1 MALRMSPPQARGG
14 HTHAPPIADTH
25 AHADPRAYAD
35 TLCGHTHARSQSH
48 WVCVSAQRQETKC
61 CVGGRA
67 TLRSTWPLGS
77 NNRKDKIHIY
87 LNVDLHV
94 YYYTFVKILEVNG
107 SSLTMQI
114 RNKDFCASAL
124 ILSLDCALVCPPP
137 PPACGERP
145 SARAGRPGP
154 DLVPGTSPSQPAPAQ
169 PHPVTWSGRGL
180 AKAALESFVSGDTWA
195 VSVRK
200 RLINH

>member
-1 MALRMSPPQARGG
+1 MALRTSPPQARGG

-25 AHADPRAYAD
+25 AHADPHAYAD

-124 ILSLDCALVCPPP
+124 ILSLDCALVCPLPHR
-137 PPACGERP
+137 PAEKDLPQGP
-145 SARAGRPGP
+145 AAPG
-154 DLVPGTSPSQPAPAQ
+154 LTSSREPAP
-169 PHPVTWSGRGL
+169 PS
-180 AKAALESFVSGDTWA
+180 
-195 VSVRK
+195 
-200 RLINH
+200 RLPPSRTL

>member
-1 MALRMSPPQARGG
+1 MALRTSPPQARGG
-14 HTHAPPIADTH
+14 RTHGPPIADTH

-61 CVGGRA
+61 CISGRA

-124 ILSLDCALVCPPP
+124 ILSLDCALVCPLPHR
-137 PPACGERP
+137 PAEKDLPQGP
-145 SARAGRPGP
+145 AFPG
-154 DLVPGTSPSQPAPAQ
+154 LTSSREPAP
-169 PHPVTWSGRGL
+169 PSRLPPSR
-180 AKAALESFVSGDTWA
+180 AL
-195 VSVRK
+195 
-200 RLINH
+200 